1 MNEAPWMTGEN
12 TAGDDPPR
20 VLVVDDEAADRMAL
34 EAVLDGL
41 ALNVV
46 TARSGRQALEQLRES
61 EFALVLLDVRMPDWD
76 GFETAKRI
84 RAQESANPTPI
95 IFLTGYDSSDF
106 PVTQAYRLGAVD
118 YMVKPYAPEILRA
131 KVTGFV
137 DLYRARRQAEAALR
151 QTDQLLQVSQQTT
164 AELARSNRDLEQFA
178 YVASHDLQEPLRMV
192 TLHLQLLE
200 RRCSDRL
207 DDEMR
212 AHTSKA
218 LAGAR
223 RMRALIKDLLA
234 YSRVAGA
241 GALPYDEIDFTKVF
255 VEAVANLAAAIQDS
269 GATVTC
275 GRLPTVHGDRGQLV
289 ELLQNLIDNALK
301 FRSKHPPKVYVEAR
315 NFNREWHFAVL
326 DNGIGIDPRHHARL
340 FSLFQRLHSNKDYP
354 GTGIGLALCKRIVE
368 HHGGRIWLESVP
380 GEGSTFH
387 FTLPT
392 CKGT

>member
-1 MNEAPWMTGEN
+1 MTGVN
-12 TAGDDPPR
+12 AAVGDGHPR
-20 VLVVDDEAADRMAL
+20 VLVVDDEAADLLAL

-41 ALNVV
+41 DLNVV
-46 TARSGRQALEQLRES
+46 TARSGRQALEKLREG

-84 RAQESANPTPI
+84 RAQEQANPTPI

-106 PVTQAYRLGAVD
+106 PVAQAYRMGAVD

-137 DLYRARRQAEAALR
+137 ELYRARRQAEAALR
-151 QTDQLLQVSQQTT
+151 QTDQLLKVAQQTA

-200 RRCSDRL
+200 RRCADRL

-212 AHTSKA
+212 AHTGKA
-218 LAGAR
+218 VAGAR

-241 GALPYDEIDFTKVF
+241 GTLPNESVDCSPVF
-255 VEAVANLAAAIQDS
+255 EEAVANLAAAIQES
-269 GATVTC
+269 NASVTC

-289 ELLQNLIDNALK
+289 ELLQNLIDNAIK
-301 FRSKHPPKVYVEAR
+301 FRSSHPPKVYVEAR
-315 NFNREWHFAVL
+315 NFNGEWRFAVR
-326 DNGIGIDPRHHARL
+326 DNGIGIDPRHHERL
-340 FSLFQRLHSNKDYP
+340 FNLFQRLHSSQDYP

-368 HHGGRIWLESVP
+368 HHGGRIWVESLP
-380 GEGSTFH
+380 GEGTTFH
-387 FTLPT
+387 FTLPDW
-392 CKGT
+392 KGA